1 MNFELRVR
9 TESDTQ
15 EFLTWSYEG
24 EYSFYDNSFQ
34 QEKIDSIRNLTGSD
48 KAFSVYNEENE
59 LVGNCEFYDVGDD
72 GEIFYAV
79 GVQMKPSLTGKGNGL
94 VFCKAIIEHGR
105 KVIGFNQLGIAVA
118 DFNKRARRVYEKLG
132 FKFVEE
138 QVWNIRGN
146 DYKFII
152 MEANFEA
159 K

>member
-1 MNFELRVR
+1 MNFELRIR

-24 EYSFYDNSFQ
+24 EYSFYDNAIQ
-34 QEKIDSIRNLTGSD
+34 QEKIDNIKSLTGSD
-48 KAFSVYNEENE
+48 KAFSVYNEKNE

-72 GEIFYAV
+72 GVLFYAV
-79 GVQMKPSLTGKGNGL
+79 GVQMKPSLTGQGHGL
-94 VFCKAIIEHGR
+94 TFCKAIIEHGR
-105 KVIGFNQLGIAVA
+105 KTLGFNELGIAVA

-132 FKFVEE
+132 FEFVED

-152 MEANFEA
+152 MEKNFITQ
-159 K
+159 